1 MSNLKAKNRL
11 IKLINILKIKW
22 NPHPSIGLKIQ
33 IKSKEKKNLFEVW
46 YTSYNKIKVLNHL
59 NYTSFS
65 KTNTF
70 TLKITFLLLKYK
82 KTIFFFSALPFID
95 DFLSHLLNSRIA
107 ILNKWSLGYIYIM
120 KTTRTKN
127 SYNKYLLTK
136 MKVFFGENEDS
147 ICSFFFGF

>member
-1 MSNLKAKNRL
+1 LSNLKAKNRL

-82 KTIFFFSALPFID
+82 KTIFFFCSSFYWWFSFSFVKLKDCNIKQMKF
-95 DFLSHLLNSRIA
+95 RI
-107 ILNKWSLGYIYIM
+107 YIY
-120 KTTRTKN
+120 
-127 SYNKYLLTK
+127 Y
-136 MKVFFGENEDS
+136 ENHKDQKF
-147 ICSFFFGF
+147 IQ